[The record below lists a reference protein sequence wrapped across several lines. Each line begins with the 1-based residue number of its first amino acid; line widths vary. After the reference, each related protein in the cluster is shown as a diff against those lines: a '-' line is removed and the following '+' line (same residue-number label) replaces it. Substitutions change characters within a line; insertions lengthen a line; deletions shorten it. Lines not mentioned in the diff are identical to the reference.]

1 MQLPITK
8 RRKSPDS
15 AVAGSRIFA
24 AARSKDDSA
33 AGPRAFAVATLVL
46 AVAALALFSGC
57 GAETSQSAPG
67 GETRLV
73 YGSGDYTA
81 INPALFEH
89 GEINPLIFEGLTAH
103 DRENKIV
110 PALAERWEYDEK
122 TLTYTFYL
130 RSGAKWSDGSPVTA
144 QDAKFTF
151 EAIMNP
157 ANFSEIASNYED
169 ITSIEAVD
177 ERTLKI
183 RLAAPN
189 AALLDY
195 LTVGILPKKQ
205 DGTEINNEL
214 YNLHPV
220 GAGPYKLSS
229 WETGQRITLTRNAY
243 SPEPPA
249 IDMVEF
255 KLVPDDKVR
264 AMQLKSGELDLAQVS
279 PQDAKLF
286 LDDPDFNVYH
296 MKTSDYRAIL
306 YNFKSPL
313 FRDNRELPAALSY
326 AIDRRVIVD
335 GILLGHGE
343 EAYSPLQMGRY
354 NNPDIERYDYDPDRA
369 KKLLSEAGW
378 RSGAD
383 GILEKN
389 GMRLAFT
396 INCAEG
402 DQTRADMAAVCA
414 QQLREIGVDAKAAVT
429 PQIDWEGQD
438 AYLIGWGS
446 PFDPDDHT
454 YKVFGSGKAENYGGY
469 ENAKV
474 DELLKSA
481 RSTSDDAQRLEYYRQ
496 FQRELAADPP
506 YTFLAYAD
514 ATYVANKR
522 VSGIDPDVVLGHH
535 GVGIFWNI
543 SEWTKAAE

>member
-1 MQLPITK
+1 MQLFIDN
-8 RRKSPDS
+8 RRGSPVGAGSPDR
-15 AVAGSRIFA
+15 AALPPLFA
-24 AARSKDDSA
+24 AAKLLLI
-33 AGPRAFAVATLVL
+33 AVT
-46 AVAALALFSGC
+46 VAAIFSGC
-57 GAETSQSAPG
+57 GAEKSPTIPG

-89 GEINPLIFEGLTAH
+89 GEINPLIFAGLTAH

-110 PALAERWEYDEK
+110 PALAERWEYDEN
-122 TLTYTFYL
+122 TLTYTFHL
-130 RSGAKWSDGSPVTA
+130 KSGAKWSDGSPVTA
-144 QDAKFTF
+144 EDAKFTL

-169 ITSIEAVD
+169 IGSIEAVD

-183 RLAAPN
+183 TLTAPN

-205 DGTEINNEL
+205 DATDINNEL

-220 GAGPYKLSS
+220 GAGPYALSS
-229 WETGQRITLTRNAY
+229 WETGQRITLTRNAHY
-243 SPEPPA
+243 EGAPA
-249 IDMVEF
+249 LDMVEF
-255 KLVPDDKVR
+255 KLVPDDKAR
-264 AMQLKSGELDLAQVS
+264 AMQLKSGELDLAQIS

-313 FRDNRELPAALSY
+313 FRDNRELPAAFSY

-343 EAYSPLQMGRY
+343 TAYSPLQMGRY
-354 NNPDIERYDYDPDRA
+354 NNPDVERYDYDPERA
-369 KKLLSEAGW
+369 KGLLSDAGW
-378 RSGAD
+378 KAGAD

-389 GMRLAFT
+389 GTRLAFT
-396 INCAEG
+396 ISCAEG

-429 PQIDWEGQD
+429 PQVDWEGQD

-454 YKVFGSGKAENYGGY
+454 YKVFGSGKAENYGSY

-481 RSTSDDAQRLEYYRQ
+481 RSTSDETQRKQYYLD

-514 ATYVANKR
+514 ATYVANKSI
-522 VSGIDPDVVLGHH
+522 SGIDPDVVLGHH

-543 SEWTKAAE
+543 SDWTKTAAR